1 MRNLMILEQY
11 NNDINNN
18 NHDRKKTHIQPKGCG
33 RFITALALCTV
44 LILLTLIAAVP
55 TGPVQATVSGNETAA
70 TLAPSGASIGPAAG
84 GTNVTTTAEPQS
96 GCLSQNTTATGRPA
110 VDAGGATPTT
120 NNTTTTTVAPGGASI
135 GANDTGTSLATAGNT
150 TTTGRPAVDAGGA
163 TPTTNNT
170 TTTTVAPGG
179 ASIC

>member
-1 MRNLMILEQY
+1 MILEQY

-18 NHDRKKTHIQPKGCG
+18 NHDRKKTNIQPKAYR
-33 RFITALALCTV
+33 RFITTLALPTV

-55 TGPVQATVSGNETAA
+55 IGPLQATGSGNETAA
-70 TLAPSGASIGPAAG
+70 TMAPSGASLGPAAGG

-96 GCLSQNTTATGRPA
+96 ACLSQ
-110 VDAGGATPTT
+110 
-120 NNTTTTTVAPGGASI
+120 
-135 GANDTGTSLATAGNT
+135 NT

-163 TPTTNNT
+163 ATTTNNT